1 MNAISL
7 FGEKAALHPE
17 KMAIT
22 DIHNGEWSFQ
32 QIKDFSA
39 KVQAL
44 MKTHHIQKE
53 DSVLLA
59 IAPSPEMYA
68 FVCAMLGLGVRI
80 IFIEPWLKIERIN
93 EVILTIKPKVFISGP
108 LGKIWGMRSKAI
120 RQIPIWLSPHDAQ
133 RLPKSQE
140 FIVKDLPPD
149 HHAFVVF
156 SSGTTGRPKGVIRTH
171 EYLQKIVEIFIN
183 IEPEDFSTP
192 DLAVFPN
199 VALFHLATGRGSIV
213 IPHKWSKKNIQKL
226 LPFIRKYRPETMST
240 GPAFMKFIFDHNL
253 TNDLSH
259 FKRVVI
265 GGALTDCWIMEKA
278 IQDFPQA
285 RILHIYGGSEAEP
298 IATADAKQVLKRSQ
312 EKGYFQVL
320 CLGKPIEEIDFHF
333 ENEILWVRGPNVAGE
348 YIGDPSQNKGIK
360 KRDDKG
366 QLWHCMGDRV
376 LEEDGFFWIQGREN
390 QNKDDFL
397 LEQKIYSFL
406 KSSQCFITRNNMGQ
420 RILIGDQVEQQRQQ
434 IQSHFPEIQEISNHP
449 IVRDRRHRSRIDR
462 QKSLPKQYRNQTMT
476 TWMKWTTY
484 LKERSPLPALIP
496 LSAMGAISSLAFK
509 AEFDLKLFMIGILFN
524 TMLFIQLRL
533 GDEVKD
539 FEKDKIVNPT
549 RPLPRGLL
557 QPQQVLSAMNLM
569 VLLILIGSGIIC
581 YFYNAWG
588 GSSLAIATLFGWL
601 MYHEFFIGEELNK
614 SPLLYAFTHQVI
626 VFFIYG
632 WIGLSAYPELLQDKI
647 FLGWLVA
654 NFGSSFSYEICRKL
668 NPDAHPMAQ
677 TYAHHYGRPKTA
689 AICLL
694 FIVCMFGGATLSG
707 FGLWMIL
714 PLLLLTYLL
723 LRWVKEP
730 QSYKKVEG
738 ICALSG
744 LIVALAPAVHWLIK
758 AWRT

>member
-1 MNAISL
+1 LNAISL
-7 FGEKAALHPE
+7 FGQKAALHPE

-32 QIKDFSA
+32 QIRDLSA
-39 KVQAL
+39 KVQEL
-44 MKTHHIQKE
+44 MKAHHIGQE
-53 DSVLLA
+53 DSILLA

-133 RLPKSQE
+133 DIPVTPK
-140 FIVKDLPPD
+140 FIVRDLPSD
-149 HHAFVVF
+149 HHGFVVF

-171 EYLQKIVEIFIN
+171 DYLQKIVEIFIK
-183 IEPEDFSTP
+183 IEPEDFTTP

-213 IPHKWSKKNIQKL
+213 IPQKWNQKNIKKL
-226 LPFIRKYRPETMST
+226 LPYITKYRPETMST
-240 GPAFMKFIFDHNL
+240 GPAFMKYIFDHNL
-253 TNDLSH
+253 TNELSN

-278 IQDFPQA
+278 IKDFPLA

-298 IATADAKQVLKRSQ
+298 IATAEAKQVLKRSQ
-312 EKGYFQVL
+312 DKGYFQVL
-320 CLGKPIEEIDFHF
+320 CLGKPIEQIDYHL
-333 ENEILWVRGPNVAGE
+333 ENEILWVKGPNVAGE

-360 KRDDKG
+360 KRDEKG
-366 QLWHCMGDRV
+366 QVWHCMGDRI

-390 QNKDDFL
+390 QNKEDFY

-406 KSSQCFITRNNMGQ
+406 KTSKCFITRNNLGQ
-420 RILIGDQVEQQRQQ
+420 RILIGEQVEQRRQE
-434 IQSHFPEIQEISNHP
+434 IQCHFPEIQEISNHP
-449 IVRDRRHRSRIDR
+449 IVRDRRHHSRIDR
-462 QKSLPKQYRNQTMT
+462 QKSLPKIYRKQTMT
-476 TWMKWTTY
+476 TWMKWATY
-484 LKERSPLPALIP
+484 LRERSPLSALVP

-509 AEFDLKLFMIGILFN
+509 AEFEFKLFIIGILFN

-557 QPQQVLSAMNLM
+557 QPKQVLSAMNIM
-569 VLLILIGSGIIC
+569 ILLILIGSMIIG
-581 YFYNAWG
+581 YYYNAWG
-588 GSSLAIATLFGWL
+588 GSSLAIATIFGWL
-601 MYHEFFIGEELNK
+601 MYHEFFIGQELNK
-614 SPLLYAFTHQVI
+614 SPLLYALTHQVI

-632 WIGLSAYPELLQDKI
+632 WIGLSSNPELAQDKI

-654 NFGSSFSYEICRKL
+654 NFGSSFTYEICRKL

-677 TYAHHYGRPKTA
+677 TYAHHYGRQKTA
-689 AICLL
+689 AFCLFFVI
-694 FIVCMFGGATLSG
+694 FIFGGASLSG
-707 FGLWMIL
+707 FGPWMIL
-714 PLLLLTYLL
+714 PLLLFLYLIL
-723 LRWVKEP
+723 KWVKEP
-730 QSYKKVEG
+730 QIYKKVEG
-738 ICALSG
+738 MCALTG
-744 LIVALAPAVHWLIK
+744 VIVAVAPAIMWLIRN
-758 AWRT
+758 WRT